1 MVIAESVDVVGLG
14 SIGTAWA
21 ENYEADG
28 KLGAGW
34 KHSADL

>member
-28 KLGAGW
+28 KLCAGGNR
-34 KHSADL
+34 SADL